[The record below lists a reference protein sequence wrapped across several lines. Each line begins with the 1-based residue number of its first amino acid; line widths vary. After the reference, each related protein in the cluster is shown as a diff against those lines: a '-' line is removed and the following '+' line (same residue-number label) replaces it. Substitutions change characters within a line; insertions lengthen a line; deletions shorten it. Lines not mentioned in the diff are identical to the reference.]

1 MIKVTET
8 GLLLKGNL
16 PSILSETACILR
28 HVHKKT
34 IDKLGPEFG
43 EILYQK
49 TIALADMDEEDME
62 KELEKME
69 TEKIKMLN
77 DLFSK

>member
-1 MIKVTET
+1 MINITET

-28 HVHKKT
+28 NVLKKT
-34 IDKLGPEFG
+34 IDKLGPELG

>member
-28 HVHKKT
+28 NVQKKT
-34 IDKLGPEFG
+34 IDKLGPEIG

-69 TEKIKMLN
+69 KEKIKMLN

>member
-1 MIKVTET
+1 
-8 GLLLKGNL
+8 
-16 PSILSETACILR
+16 
-28 HVHKKT
+28 
-34 IDKLGPEFG
+34 
-43 EILYQK
+43 
-49 TIALADMDEEDME
+49 MDEEDME

>member
-1 MIKVTET
+1 MNINNTLCPHLTKPISWT
-8 GLLLKGNL
+8 
-16 PSILSETACILR
+16 
-28 HVHKKT
+28 
-34 IDKLGPEFG
+34 
-43 EILYQK
+43 
-49 TIALADMDEEDME
+49 DEKDME

>member
-28 HVHKKT
+28 NVHKKT

-49 TIALADMDEEDME
+49 TIALADMDE

>member
-28 HVHKKT
+28 NVHKKT

-49 TIALADMDEEDME
+49 NNRIGRYGWRGHGKGTWEDGNR
-62 KELEKME
+62 KNK
-69 TEKIKMLN
+69 N
-77 DLFSK
+77 A

>member
-1 MIKVTET
+1 MIKITET

-28 HVHKKT
+28 NVHKKT

-49 TIALADMDEEDME
+49 
-62 KELEKME
+62 
-69 TEKIKMLN
+69 N
-77 DLFSK
+77 DRIGRYG

>member
-16 PSILSETACILR
+16 PSILSE
-28 HVHKKT
+28 
-34 IDKLGPEFG
+34 
-43 EILYQK
+43 
-49 TIALADMDEEDME
+49 